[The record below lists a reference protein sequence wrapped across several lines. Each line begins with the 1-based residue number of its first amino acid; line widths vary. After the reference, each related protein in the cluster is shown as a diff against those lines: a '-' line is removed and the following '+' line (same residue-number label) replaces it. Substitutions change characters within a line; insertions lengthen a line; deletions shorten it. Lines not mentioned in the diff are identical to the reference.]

1 MATPTGTISMSD
13 VNVELGRAAGTTI
26 SLNDTIVRNLA
37 GVPSGTISMDNL
49 RGKSAYTPMSLS
61 YTGGVGEAFGG
72 CQTVSATATVSV
84 AGGIGNFTYT
94 WTRTSGATTPTS
106 RSVTTSSRSDSLTV
120 SQYLCPNGEASSS
133 YSVTVT
139 DSTGASASI
148 TVSYNLIH
156 FGNQEKL

>member
-1 MATPTGTISMSD
+1 MTLPASGTISLSQ
-13 VNVELGRAAGTTI
+13 VNVELGRAAGATI
-26 SLNDTIVRNLA
+26 SLGETAVRNLA
-37 GVPSGTISMDNL
+37 GVPSGAISMSNL
-49 RGKSAYTPMSLS
+49 WGKSAYTPMTLS

-84 AGGIGNFTYT
+84 AGGVGNFTYT

-133 YSVTVT
+133 YNVTVT
-139 DSTGASASI
+139 DSTGASKSI
-148 TVSYNLIH
+148 TVFYDLIN
-156 FGNQEKL
+156 FGF

>member
-1 MATPTGTISMSD
+1 MTLPASGTISLSQ
-13 VNVELGRAAGTTI
+13 VNVELGRAAGATI
-26 SLNDTIVRNLA
+26 SLGETAVRNLA
-37 GVPSGTISMDNL
+37 GVPSGAISMSDL
-49 RGKSAYTPMSLS
+49 WGKSAYTPMTLS

-84 AGGIGNFTYT
+84 AGGVGNFTYT

-133 YSVTVT
+133 YNVTVT
-139 DSTGASASI
+139 DSTGASKSI
-148 TVSYNLIH
+148 TVFYDLIN
-156 FGNQEKL
+156 FGF

>member
-1 MATPTGTISMSD
+1 MTLPASGTISLSQ
-13 VNVELGRAAGTTI
+13 VNTELGRASTATI
-26 SLNDTIVRNLA
+26 SLGETAVRNLA
-37 GVPSGTISMDNL
+37 GVPSGAISMSNL
-49 RGKSAYTPMSLS
+49 WGKSAYTPMSLS

-72 CQTVSATATVSV
+72 SCVTVSATATVNV

-94 WTRTSGATTPTS
+94 WTRTAGATTPTS

-120 SQYLCPNGEASSS
+120 SQYLCPNGEANST

-156 FGNQEKL
+156 FGS